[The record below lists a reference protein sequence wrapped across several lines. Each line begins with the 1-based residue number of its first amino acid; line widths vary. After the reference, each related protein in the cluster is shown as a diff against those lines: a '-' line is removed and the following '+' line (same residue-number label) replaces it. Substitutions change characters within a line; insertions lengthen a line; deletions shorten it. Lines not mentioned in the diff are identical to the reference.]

1 MPALSAADQLSLRC
15 CRCLLEFLAFMF
27 DKDYDKQELV
37 GEQGGNPFEDKAAA
51 AKAVATAAGS
61 DGNASA
67 GQNTPSETKKE
78 K

>member
-1 MPALSAADQLSLRC
+1 
-15 CRCLLEFLAFMF
+15 MF